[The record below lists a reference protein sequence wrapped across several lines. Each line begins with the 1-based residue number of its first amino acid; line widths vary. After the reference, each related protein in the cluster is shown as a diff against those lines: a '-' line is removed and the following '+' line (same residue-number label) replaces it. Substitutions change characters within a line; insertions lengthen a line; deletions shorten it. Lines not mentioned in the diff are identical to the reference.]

1 VEYFGREHD
10 VACSA
15 RPLSLYP
22 SPNIRSVKS
31 TGVEKRYSDERASK
45 AKPTALNAARVL
57 SDYVYLTSEHLLI
70 CSQTLW
76 LQ

>member
-1 VEYFGREHD
+1 MEYFGRVPD
-10 VACSA
+10 VHCHA
-15 RPLSLYP
+15 RPLSLIP
-22 SPNIRSVKS
+22 SPNIGSVKS
-31 TGVEKRYSDERASK
+31 TGVERRYSDERASK
-45 AKPTALNAARVL
+45 AKRTALNAARVL

>member
-1 VEYFGREHD
+1 MEYSGTEPD
-10 VACSA
+10 VGYCA
-15 RPLSLYP
+15 RPLSLSP
-22 SPNIRSVKS
+22 SPNFGRVKS
-31 TGVEKRYSDERASK
+31 TGVVRRYSDERASK
-45 AKPTALNAARVL
+45 AKRTALNAARVL